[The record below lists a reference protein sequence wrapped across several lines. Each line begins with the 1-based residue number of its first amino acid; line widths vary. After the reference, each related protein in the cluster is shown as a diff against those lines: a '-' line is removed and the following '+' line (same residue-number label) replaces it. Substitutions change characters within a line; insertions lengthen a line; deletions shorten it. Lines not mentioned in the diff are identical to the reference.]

1 MEVITSEAKT
11 ASYDT
16 TLLRRI
22 VEITVFTA
30 AFVVVPCFFF
40 YNSAFSFQF
49 LPISA
54 KGKEAYKLDKILKN
68 AAMGDKTVILTTV
81 NEAWAANNS
90 LLDLFLESFRIG
102 NTPRGF

>member
-16 TLLRRI
+16 TLLRESLRLQCLRRLCC
-22 VEITVFTA
+22 
-30 AFVVVPCFFF
+30 VPCFFF

-54 KGKEAYKLDKILKN
+54 KVGSSLLLPTLFEGKEGYKLDKILKN
-68 AAMGDKTVILTTV
+68 AAMETK
-81 NEAWAANNS
+81 
-90 LLDLFLESFRIG
+90 LLS
-102 NTPRGF
+102 